1 MTNTAKVGFFGGV
14 DAVTGSNFLFD
25 LPAEAGAKAGAGGK
39 RILID
44 CGLFQGEK
52 FADDRNRENFAFDP
66 QSIDVLLVTHAHID
80 HIGRIPK
87 LVRDGFHGTICS
99 TPPTHALA
107 EIMLMDTVRIL
118 QHEAVAS
125 GLSPMYEEREVR
137 DALRLWESKE
147 YHEPFPLAPDLTCEF
162 RDAGHMLGSAMI
174 FLNFHDTTMV
184 MTGDLGNSPTPLLRD
199 TEPVTGATYLL
210 MESVYGNR
218 NHEGIDERK
227 DTLRQLI
234 EHTARESGTLLIP
247 VFTIERAQ
255 ELLFEMN
262 DLIERHHLHPIPVF
276 VDSPLAIK
284 ATEIYRKNTKYFN
297 TKAAG
302 YVMHGDDVFRFPRL
316 TFTASKED
324 SRNIWQTKG
333 PKVIMGGAGMLNGG
347 RIVHHVI
354 HYAND
359 PKATILFVGYQAA
372 GTAGRR
378 LIEGERTVKL
388 FGEKVHVSARIAVL
402 NGYSGHKDMD
412 HLLQFVE
419 TGKETLQKVFVAI
432 GEPKAAMFLAQRIRD
447 YLGLDAVVPQPG
459 STIELPF

>member
-1 MTNTAKVGFFGGV
+1 MTHIAKVGFFGGV
-14 DAVTGSNFLFD
+14 DAVTGSNFLF
-25 LPAEAGAKAGAGGK
+25 EAGGR
-39 RILID
+39 RIMID

-52 FADDRNRENFAFDP
+52 FADDRNRERFSFNP
-66 QSIDVLLVTHAHID
+66 KEIDVLLVTHAHID

-87 LVRDGFHGTICS
+87 LYKEGFRGKIYS

-107 EIMLMDTVRIL
+107 EITLFDTVRIL
-118 QHEAVAS
+118 AHEATANGVTP
-125 GLSPMYEEREVR
+125 LYEEREVR
-137 DALRLWESKE
+137 DALSLWTTKE

-162 RDAGHMLGSAMI
+162 RDAGHMLGSAMM
-174 FLNFHDTTMV
+174 FLNFHGVTMV

-218 NHEGIDERK
+218 NHEGTEERK
-227 DTLRQLI
+227 ETLRKLI
-234 EHTARESGTLLIP
+234 EDTAKANGTLIIP

-255 ELLFEMN
+255 ELLFEIN
-262 DLIERHHLHPIPVF
+262 DLIERHHLHPLPIF

-284 ATEIYRKNTKYFN
+284 ATEIYRKDTKYFN
-297 TKAAG
+297 TEAKG

-316 TFTASKED
+316 SFTETKQD
-324 SRNIWQTKG
+324 SQNIWETKG

-347 RIVHHVI
+347 RIVSHVK
-354 HYAND
+354 HYAHD
-359 PKATILFVGYQAA
+359 PNTTILFVGYQAA

-388 FGEKVHVSARIAVL
+388 FGEATHIAAKIAVL

-412 HLLQFVE
+412 RLIEFVE
-419 TGKETLQKVFVAI
+419 TGKSTLKKVFVAI

-447 YLGLDAVVPQPG
+447 YVGLDAVVPEAG
-459 STIELPF
+459 TVVELEF

>member
-1 MTNTAKVGFFGGV
+1 MNTAKVGFFGGV
-14 DAVTGSNFLFD
+14 DAVTGSNFMF
-25 LPAEAGAKAGAGGK
+25 EAGGK
-39 RILID
+39 RMLID

-52 FADDRNRENFAFDP
+52 FADDRNHEKFAFDP
-66 QSIDVLLVTHAHID
+66 QSIDVLLVTHSHID

-87 LVRDGFHGTICS
+87 LVRDGFRGKICS

-118 QHEAVAS
+118 QHEATAT
-125 GLSPMYEEREVR
+125 GISPLYEEREVR
-137 DALRLWESKE
+137 DALRLWEERE
-147 YHEPFPLAPDLTCEF
+147 YHEPFPLAPNLTCEF
-162 RDAGHMLGSAMI
+162 RDAGHMLGSAMM
-174 FLNFHDTTMV
+174 FLNFHGTTMV

-199 TEPVTGATYLL
+199 TESIAGTTYLL

-227 DTLRQLI
+227 NTLRKLI
-234 EHTARESGTLLIP
+234 EDTTKNNGTLIVP
-247 VFTIERAQ
+247 IFTIERVQ
-255 ELLFEMN
+255 EILFEMN

-284 ATEIYRKNTKYFN
+284 ATEIYRENTKYFN
-297 TKAAG
+297 TKAQGFIA
-302 YVMHGDDVFRFPRL
+302 HGDDVFRFPRL
-316 TFTASKED
+316 SFIESKQD
-324 SRNIWQTKG
+324 SQNIWETKG

-347 RIVHHVI
+347 RIVHHVR

-359 PKATILFVGYQAA
+359 SRATILFVGYQAA

-388 FGEKVHVSARIAVL
+388 FGEETHVFAKIEVL

-412 HLLQFVE
+412 HLLEFVE
-419 TGKETLQKVFVAI
+419 TGADTLKKVFVAI
-432 GEPKAAMFLAQRIRD
+432 GEPKAAMFLAQRIHD
-447 YLGLDAVVPQPG
+447 YLGLDAVVPLGG
-459 STIELPF
+459 STVELPF

>member
-1 MTNTAKVGFFGGV
+1 MNRIAKVGFFGGV

-25 LPAEAGAKAGAGGK
+25 LPAEAGAKAGAGAK

-66 QSIDVLLVTHAHID
+66 KSIDILLVTHAHID

-87 LVRDGFHGTICS
+87 LVKDGFRGKIYS
-99 TPPTHALA
+99 TPPTHDLA

-118 QHEAVAS
+118 AHETTAS
-125 GLSPMYEEREVR
+125 GLPPIYEEREVR
-137 DALRLWESKE
+137 DALRLWSSKE
-147 YHEPFPLAPDLTCEF
+147 YHEPFSLAPDLMCEF
-162 RDAGHMLGSAMI
+162 RDAGHMLGSAMM
-174 FLNFHDTTMV
+174 FLNFHGTTMV

-199 TEPVTGATYLL
+199 TESIAGATYLL

-227 DTLRQLI
+227 DTLRKLI
-234 EHTARESGTLLIP
+234 EKTAKESGTLIIP

-262 DLIERHHLHPIPVF
+262 DLIERHRLHPVPVF

-284 ATEIYRKNTKYFN
+284 ATEIYRRNTKYFN
-297 TKAAG
+297 KEAKG
-302 YVMHGDDVFRFPRL
+302 YVAGGDDVFRFPRL
-316 TFTASKED
+316 TFTESKED
-324 SRNIWQTKG
+324 SQNIWETKG
-333 PKVIMGGAGMLNGG
+333 PKVILGGAGMLNGG

-354 HYAND
+354 HYADD

-372 GTAGRR
+372 GTPGRR
-378 LIEGERTVKL
+378 LIEGERTVRL
-388 FGEKVHVSARIAVL
+388 FGKETRVNARVEVL
-402 NGYSGHKDMD
+402 NGYSGHRDMD
-412 HLLQFVE
+412 HLVEFVA
-419 TGKETLQKVFVAI
+419 TGADTLEKVFVAI

-447 YLGLDAVVPQPG
+447 YLGLDAMVPEAG
-459 STIELPF
+459 TTVELEF